1 MYDPLRPQKPFP
13 GNWDVGSTPTFGT
26 NFEPRIA
33 VSTREEDSE
42 AVVLTAT
49 VTATAMDGHGQQRNH
64 CPRLFPYVDKMSG

>member
-1 MYDPLRPQKPFP
+1 MDDRVRPQKPFP

-49 VTATAMDGHGQQRNH
+49 AMDGHGQQRNH